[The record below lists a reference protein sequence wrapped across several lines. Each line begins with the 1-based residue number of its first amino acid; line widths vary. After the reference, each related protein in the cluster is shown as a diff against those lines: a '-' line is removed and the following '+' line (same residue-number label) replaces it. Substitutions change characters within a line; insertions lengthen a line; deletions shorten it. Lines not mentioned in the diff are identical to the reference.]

1 MSTINT
7 IREKKAYSNFRHNR
21 MAAILKM
28 AAKGEWGKIS
38 RESLSKI
45 AQNTL
50 LYMCTNFGAF
60 MKKWTIHLKYQSMLH
75 YATLIGLYGKVYL
88 LSPEYPIRIFCIYSS
103 FIFWKVLWSLHV
115 SVNTIRNLYIY
126 QT

>member
-7 IREKKAYSNFRHNR
+7 IREKKAYSNFRYNR

-38 RESLSKI
+38 RGSLSQI

-60 MKKWTIHLKYQSMLH
+60 MKKWTIHLKCQSMLLH
-75 YATLIGLYGKVYL
+75 YYF
-88 LSPEYPIRIFCIYSS
+88 PIYAHIWF
-103 FIFWKVLWSLHV
+103 
-115 SVNTIRNLYIY
+115 
-126 QT
+126 